1 MAEKTS
7 EKVRL
12 HNRGKREFILKTGAK
27 SYPDRAIEV
36 DKDIADFYVAAY
48 PKDFILYDN
57 LGAASE
63 VKLSN
68 SKLIK
73 ENKKLATEKAG
84 LEARIKELE
93 AASKA
98 KAKSAASAKK

>member
-1 MAEKTS
+1 MAEKVT

-36 DKDIADFYVAAY
+36 DKDVADFYIAAY
-48 PKDFILYDN
+48 PKDFILYDD
-57 LGAASE
+57 LGAVSE

-68 SKLIK
+68 AKLIK
-73 ENKKLATEKAG
+73 ENKKLATEKAS

-93 AASKA
+93 SASKA
-98 KAKSAASAKK
+98 EDKRAAEAKK